1 MQGMITASGRR
12 PSCPGAHIALIA
24 LTLDRMARIGFPG
37 PVRSHRVRAAATP
50 GQMDEGPPVTLV
62 SLYAV
67 SEDLQQTHTGAHMS
81 QTSVIA

>member
-1 MQGMITASGRR
+1 MAGGHHA
-12 PSCPGAHIALIA
+12 PELIALTP

-50 GQMDEGPPVTLV
+50 GQMDEGLPVTLV